1 MKLKNLLYK
10 SLMKWRSK
18 YSFEILKH
26 VYETLE
32 LMALNVRNNLVSIK
46 VIVENLLKFL
56 DEVEKHSV
64 GKAELISNTRKLMSK
79 CIDEDTSGEL
89 FATRFHYELTKE

>member
-26 VYETLE
+26 VNDTLE
-32 LMALNVRNNLVSIK
+32 MMILNVRNNLVSIK
-46 VIVENLLKFL
+46 VIV
-56 DEVEKHSV
+56 
-64 GKAELISNTRKLMSK
+64 
-79 CIDEDTSGEL
+79 
-89 FATRFHYELTKE
+89 